1 MSKDFDKKENWVKSD
16 LRLIFTL
23 ADSQIVDESIEQL
36 NRILKNEN

>member
-1 MSKDFDKKENWVKSD
+1 MSKDFDKKENWVKND

-23 ADSQIVDESIEQL
+23 ADSQIVDEAIEQF